1 MSRNINNFDL
11 QNLQTIQS
19 EEDISDNDQ
28 KDTEEIDNPLE
39 FI

>member
-1 MSRNINNFDL
+1 MSRNINNFDI

-19 EEDISDNDQ
+19 EEDISDNDHE
-28 KDTEEIDNPLE
+28 DTEEIDNPLE

>member
-1 MSRNINNFDL
+1 MSRNINNFDI